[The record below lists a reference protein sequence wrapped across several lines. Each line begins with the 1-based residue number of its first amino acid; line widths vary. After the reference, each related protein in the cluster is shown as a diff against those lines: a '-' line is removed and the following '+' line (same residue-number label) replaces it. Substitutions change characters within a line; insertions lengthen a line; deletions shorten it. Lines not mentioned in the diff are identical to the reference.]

1 MNKIND
7 RLMEIN
13 VQKPREA
20 RKISLKLTISS
31 LTTIR
36 VPHETTLSVITR
48 FYSHRFLSEERAH
61 LSHRHFAMQPR
72 SLAPT
77 DEQRDETRSHVL

>member
-20 RKISLKLTISS
+20 RKTPLTFPS

-36 VPHETTLSVITR
+36 VPNETTLSIITR

-72 SLAPT
+72 CLAPT

>member
-20 RKISLKLTISS
+20 RKTSLTFPS

-36 VPHETTLSVITR
+36 VP
-48 FYSHRFLSEERAH
+48 
-61 LSHRHFAMQPR
+61 P
-72 SLAPT
+72 
-77 DEQRDETRSHVL
+77 